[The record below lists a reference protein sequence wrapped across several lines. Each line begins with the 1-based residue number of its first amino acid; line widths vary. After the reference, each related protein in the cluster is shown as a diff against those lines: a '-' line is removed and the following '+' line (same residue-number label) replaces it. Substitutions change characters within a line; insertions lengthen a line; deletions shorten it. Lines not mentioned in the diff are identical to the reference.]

1 MAKPEK
7 EKQDPSSLVVEYL
20 HKQAKKYST
29 TDLALNLKIPKP
41 QLLKTVQQLLLE
53 SKIQGKMYGKQYI
66 VQSPF
71 RYDELKEKMYQKEL
85 PLLSKQTNQV
95 GKLVSDLQSK
105 LKKTVDL
112 IKKLKELK
120 VKYPSISKTD
130 TPNGS
135 TEQEEPQIEEQEYKK
150 LHKVYKTRMDS
161 FLQLQ
166 DVSLIH

>member
-7 EKQDPSSLVVEYL
+7 GDKQDPSSLVIEYL

-95 GKLVSDLQSK
+95 GKLVADLQSK

-112 IKKLKELK
+112 IKKLKELEI
-120 VKYPSISKTD
+120 KYPSISKAD
-130 TPNGS
+130 TPNVP
-135 TEQEEPQIEEQEYKK
+135 TEQEPQIDELEYKK
-150 LHKVYKTRMDS
+150 LHKVYKARMDS